1 MCLHRVG
8 LRHATRIQL
17 VHDVVRMTSRG
28 RSEEENQERLEKAK
42 QREVDVKSDPRSNG
56 ENVSDGQSYS
66 DKIVRDVVGLVR

>member
-1 MCLHRVG
+1 
-8 LRHATRIQL
+8 
-17 VHDVVRMTSRG
+17 MTSRG